1 MGEGKRRRRTHP
13 QGALAAAS
21 FHRRARE
28 MEAQKQVN
36 GIGVGSP
43 HSSLQ
48 ALVSGPQ
55 TSPLPT
61 EENTGDRNA
70 V

>member
-1 MGEGKRRRRTHP
+1 
-13 QGALAAAS
+13 
-21 FHRRARE
+21 

-36 GIGVGSP
+36 GIGVGAP

-61 EENTGDRNA
+61 WDRNA
-70 V
+70 VWSSPTQSFPSSG

>member
-1 MGEGKRRRRTHP
+1 
-13 QGALAAAS
+13 
-21 FHRRARE
+21 

-36 GIGVGSP
+36 GIGVGAP

-55 TSPLPT
+55 ISPLPT
-61 EENTGDRNA
+61 EENTWDRNA
-70 V
+70 VWPSPTQSFPSSG